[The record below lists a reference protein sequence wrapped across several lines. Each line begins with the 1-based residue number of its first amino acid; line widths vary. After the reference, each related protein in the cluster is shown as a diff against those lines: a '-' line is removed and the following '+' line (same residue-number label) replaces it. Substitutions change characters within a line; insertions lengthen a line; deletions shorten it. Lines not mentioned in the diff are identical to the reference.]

1 MSEVRRPLEG
11 VKVVELATFIAA
23 PCCTRFLADL
33 GADVVKIEAPAGDPI
48 RYTAVNEGRP
58 LDQKENTSCD
68 LENANKR
75 SITLNIKSPEGRA
88 VLEKLIAGA
97 DIFVTNNRQPS
108 LIKNKLDYETL
119 HAKYPS
125 LVFGFI
131 SGYGE
136 KGPDKDLPGFD
147 FTAFYARGGILNPLR
162 DRDSLPQLTIP
173 GMGDHQVGMNLAA
186 GLLAAL
192 YKAKMTGEGDKVVV
206 SLFHSAVWDISLMLQ
221 SSQYGDPS
229 TQYPISRSDFGNP
242 LTVAHKTKDG
252 KWLQIAMPQ
261 YNRHYP
267 IFMKA
272 IGHEEMIDNPKF
284 YPQDKLQ
291 PNKKEFYE
299 FLVNEMASR
308 TLEEWCKLMDEND
321 LPYAVA
327 QTWDQL
333 LKDKQAWGSDIFYD
347 MEYPNGAH
355 RTLVRPPVMFE
366 EAGLPPY
373 NRGPYL
379 GEHTEEVLAETG
391 YTETEIA
398 ELLEKGAAISMDPA
412 LRD

>member
-1 MSEVRRPLEG
+1 MSKRPLEG

-23 PCCTRFLADL
+23 PCAARYLADL
-33 GADVVKIEAPAGDPI
+33 GADVIKVEAPAGDPI

-68 LENANKR
+68 LENANKKG
-75 SITLNIKSPEGRA
+75 IALNIKSKEGRE
-88 VLEKLIAGA
+88 VLEKLIAEA
-97 DIFVTNNRQPS
+97 DIFITNNRQPS
-108 LIKNKLDYETL
+108 LVKNALDYDTL
-119 HAKYPS
+119 HAKYPA
-125 LVFGFI
+125 LVYGFI

-136 KGPDKDLPGFD
+136 KGPDRNLPGFD

-162 DRDSLPQLTIP
+162 DKDSLPQLTIP
-173 GMGDHQVGMNLAA
+173 GMGDHQVGMNLAS

-242 LTVAHKTKDG
+242 LTVAHKTSDD
-252 KWLQIAMPQ
+252 KWIQIAMPQ
-261 YNRHYP
+261 YDRHYP

-272 IGHEEMIDNPKF
+272 IGHEEMIDDPRF
-284 YPQDKLQ
+284 YPQKALQ
-291 PNKKEFYE
+291 PNKKEFYD
-299 FLVNEMASR
+299 FLVDVMASR

-321 LPYAVA
+321 LPYAIA
-327 QTWDQL
+327 QTWDEL
-333 LKDKQAWGSDIFYD
+333 LKDPQAWGSDIFYE
-347 MEYPNGAH
+347 MHYSNGNV
-355 RTLVRPPVMFE
+355 RTLVRTPVMFE

-373 NRGPYL
+373 ERGPYL
-379 GEHTEEVLAETG
+379 GEHTESTLRELG
-391 YTETEIA
+391 YTDEQIE
-398 ELLEKGAAISMDPA
+398 ELVLSGAAVKMDPA
-412 LRD
+412 LAE